1 MKFKKGRLLALL
13 FPLVTYGLHAQTIPL
28 DTAIHTGK
36 LPNGLTYYI
45 RHNEE
50 PKKRAVLYIVNKV
63 GSILEDDD
71 QQGLAH
77 FMEHMNFNG
86 TKHYPKNALEDYL
99 QKAGVRFGAD
109 LNAYT
114 SYDETVFEL
123 PIPLDDPSML
133 DKGLG
138 IIRDWAQDALLD
150 STDIAQERGVVLEEE
165 RLGLGAGERMRRQ
178 YMPLLLNNSRY
189 AVRTPIGLH
198 SILTTFKPEQIR
210 RYHTDWYRPDLQAV
224 IVVGDIDVK
233 EVEAY
238 VKAHFADLKNPKNE
252 RKRTN
257 YSISLTGENRF
268 ITVTDKEQPEIGL
281 NLIIKHKAKGAIKT
295 QADYFAAMK
304 RSLFGQMLSARY
316 GEQGLKTDNAYLSA
330 HAGISGLMGGLDAFS
345 YEVAPKQGQ
354 LKEAVKQGWLMV
366 EQVKKYGFNQDEL
379 DRAKKNYQSSM
390 DASIKEANK
399 VPTESYVKSL
409 QSFFLQGA
417 AQPSAQWEY
426 DFVKSHLAQI
436 TTKDIDSVAAEYI
449 KDNNR
454 DILLIAPDSSKA
466 NLPDSATVSSW
477 FSEVSKGNIEPYKE
491 TSVTAGAQLMDKLP
505 VAGKVVKEDTIAR
518 LGITEMTLSNGVK
531 VLLKPTNYKNDE
543 IIFAG
548 FAPGG
553 TSLSTTS
560 NYVSAG
566 NATSM
571 LSGMGLANYDPIQ
584 LSRLLTG
591 KIANAGTFIGDRAQG
606 VQGASNIK
614 DLPTALQLLYL
625 KFTQPRMDT
634 AIFRNI
640 ITATKQNLV
649 NKYASPANIFRDTV
663 GYFMSGYNER
673 SRPFTLDR
681 MNELNLDT
689 AYNFYKERFADASAF
704 TFVFVGNFNVDS
716 IRPLLET
723 YLGGLPSTHK
733 NEAAKDLGIRTP
745 EGRYTKIV
753 RAGTEDKAS
762 IELLLSGKYD
772 YSPVNNLLLY
782 TAGEVL
788 ELKLLRDV
796 REKEAEVYSPSVK
809 TGDSKEP
816 EQRYSLSVSLGCAP
830 KNVDHLVSMVE
841 QELDSMRN
849 NGISDEDVQKVKL
862 AYQKQIEQAL
872 ETNNFWLGYIGGK
885 VQLHEDL
892 NDIFDRDKNLDAV
905 TPKAVQAWV
914 KEHLTGKNFISLEL
928 LPQTD
933 DKAANN

>member
-1 MKFKKGRLLALL
+1 MKLNNKWLLTALL
-13 FPLVTYGLHAQTIPL
+13 STAACGLYAQQIPL

-50 PKKRAVLYIVNKV
+50 PKKRVVMYLVNKV
-63 GSILEDDD
+63 GSILEDND

-86 TKHYPKNALEDYL
+86 TKHYPKNELEDYL

-133 DKGLG
+133 NKGLG

-178 YMPLLLNNSRY
+178 YMPILLNNSRY

-210 RYHTDWYRPDLQAV
+210 RFHSDWYRPDLQAV
-224 IVVGDIDVK
+224 IVVGDINVK
-233 EVEAY
+233 QVEAY
-238 VKAHFADLKNPKNE
+238 IKAHFSDEKNPKNE
-252 RKRTN
+252 RVRTH
-257 YSISLTGENRF
+257 YSIPLTGENRF
-268 ITVTDKEQPEIGL
+268 VVVTDKEQPQTEL
-281 NLIIKHKAKGAIKT
+281 NLIIKHKAGNIKTEADYLAAIK
-295 QADYFAAMK
+295 
-304 RSLFGQMLSARY
+304 RGLFGQMLGARY
-316 GEQGLKTDNAYLSA
+316 GEQSLKPDKTYLSA
-330 HAGISGLMGGLDAFS
+330 SAGISGLLGGLDAFS
-345 YEVAPKQGQ
+345 FSVVPKQGQ
-354 LKEAVKQGWLMV
+354 LEAAVKQGWTIVKQV
-366 EQVKKYGFNQDEL
+366 EKYGFTQDEL
-379 DRAKKNYQSSM
+379 DRAKKNYLSGM
-390 DASIKEANK
+390 EASLKEASK
-399 VPTESYVKSL
+399 VSSQNYVKAL
-409 QSFFLQGA
+409 QSLFLHGE
-417 AQPSAQWEY
+417 AQPSIQWEY
-426 DFVKSHLAQI
+426 DFVKSHLDAI
-436 TTKDIDSVAAEYI
+436 TTQEVNSVASEYI

-454 DILLIAPDSSKA
+454 DILLIAPDSAKA
-466 NLPDSATVSSW
+466 NLPDSATVTGW
-477 FSEVSKGNIEPYKE
+477 FSSIENGNIAPYKE
-491 TSVTAGAQLMDKLP
+491 IATAANAMLLKTLP
-505 VAGKVVKEDTIAR
+505 TPGKVVKEDSIPK

-531 VLLKPTNYKNDE
+531 VLLKPTTYQNDA
-543 IIFAG
+543 ISFMG

-553 TSLSTTS
+553 TSLSTLS

-571 LSGMGLANYDPIQ
+571 LSNMGLGNYDPIQ

-591 KIANAGTFIGDRAQG
+591 KIASAGTFISDRTEGAQG
-606 VQGASNIK
+606 SSNQK
-614 DLPTALQLLYL
+614 DLETALQLLYL

-634 AIFRNI
+634 AIYRNI
-640 ITATKQNLV
+640 ITSAKQSLAH
-649 NKYASPANIFRDTV
+649 KYSNPANIFRDTV
-663 GYFMSGYNER
+663 SYFLSNYNER
-673 SRPFTLDR
+673 SRPFTVDR
-681 MNELNLDT
+681 IDELNLDT

-723 YLGGLPSTHK
+723 YLGSLPATHA
-733 NEAAKDLGIRTP
+733 NAAAKDLGIRPP
-745 EGRYTKIV
+745 EGRLTKIV

-762 IELLLSGKYD
+762 VEILLTGKYQ
-772 YSPVNNLLLY
+772 YSAVNNLLLY

-788 ELKLLRDV
+788 ELKLLRDI

-809 TGDSKEP
+809 TNEAKEP
-816 EQRYSLSVSLGCAP
+816 EQRYSLAVSFGCAP
-830 KNVDHLVSMVE
+830 KNVDHLVAMVE
-841 QELDSMRN
+841 QEIDSMKN
-849 NGISDEDVQKVKL
+849 NISDEDVQKVKL
-862 AYQKQIEQAL
+862 AYQKQMEQAM
-872 ETNNFWLGYIGGK
+872 ETNGFWLSYIVGK
-885 VQLHEDL
+885 EQVHENL
-892 NDIFDRDKNLDAV
+892 NDIFDRQKNLDAV
-905 TPKAVQAWV
+905 TPETVRNWV

-928 LPQTD
+928 LPQED
-933 DKAANN
+933 VK